1 MKWEQVHITVDYS
14 VVCGDDP
21 WPVIEPIWWQVDIN
35 DTPEDYELSLLQFSL
50 PQRLMFAFQWYRSEV
65 NNGGHQQFYYNAT
78 GRVWPDVLKA
88 LEAIDAPNMRGLFLR
103 SLEMLRDEPPLD
115 RDDRCELL
123 DKLKPDFSKLDE
135 QFPRIE
141 EDEGIDE
148 LVMQYIQ
155 NYPKDFYFD
164 GFVRRAVFPW

>member
-1 MKWEQVHITVDYS
+1 MKWEQVHITVDDA
-14 VVCGDDP
+14 VINGDDP
-21 WPVIEPIWWQVDIN
+21 WPVIEPIWWQVDIS
-35 DTPEDYELSLLQFSL
+35 DTPEDYELSLLQFTV
-50 PQRLMFAFQWYRSEV
+50 PQRLMFALQWYRSEV
-65 NNGGHQQFYYNAT
+65 NHGGHQQFYYNST

-88 LEAIDAPNMRGLFLR
+88 LEAIDAPKMRSLFMR

-123 DKLKPDFSKLDE
+123 DKLKPDFSNLDE
-135 QFPRIE
+135 QFIRLE

-148 LVMQYIQ
+148 LMMQYIQ
-155 NYPKDFYFD
+155 TYPTDFYFD

>member
-1 MKWEQVHITVDYS
+1 MKWEQVHITVDDA
-14 VVCGDDP
+14 VINGDDP
-21 WPVIEPIWWQVDIN
+21 WPVIEPIWWQVDIS
-35 DTPEDYELSLLQFSL
+35 DTPEDYELSLLQFTV
-50 PQRLMFAFQWYRSEV
+50 PQRLMFALQWYRSEV
-65 NNGGHQQFYYNAT
+65 NHGGHQQFYYNST

-88 LEAIDAPNMRGLFLR
+88 LEAIDAPKMRSLFTR

-123 DKLKPDFSKLDE
+123 DKLKPDFSNLDE
-135 QFPRIE
+135 QFIRLE

-148 LVMQYIQ
+148 LMMQYIQ
-155 NYPKDFYFD
+155 TYPNDFYFD